1 MLAGMMRNAL
11 LVWLINAL
19 ALLALPYVVPSVRV
33 DSFLT
38 ALVAALLL
46 GLVNTLIRPLLVL
59 LTLPVTLVTLGL
71 FVFVINALLFW
82 FVASFVKGFSVAGFW
97 SAVLGAIVYALISWA
112 ASALVFGPPRVVVI
126 RRDGHDR

>member
-1 MLAGMMRNAL
+1 MACYAWAMRNAL

-19 ALLALPYVVPSVRV
+19 ALLVLPYVVPSVRV

-82 FVASFVKGFSVAGFW
+82 FVASFVQGFSVGGFG
-97 SAVLGAIVYALISWA
+97 SAFFGAIVYALISWA
-112 ASALVFGPPRVVVI
+112 ASHLVFGPPSVVVV
-126 RRDGHDR
+126 RRDL